1 MLLNSDI
8 GFPDDLDSFTFL
20 MSSSPELFFD
30 IGMSFIVEFLYI
42 AKKRKSQED
51 TTASNGAEKF
61 MESPN
66 QYDLWKAS
74 VNFSAP

>member
-1 MLLNSDI
+1 MNSDI
-8 GFPDDLDSFTFL
+8 GSPEELDSFTFL
-20 MSSSPELFFD
+20 MSFSPELFFD
-30 IGMSFIVEFLYI
+30 IGMSVIVEFLYI
-42 AKKRKSQED
+42 AKKRRSKED

>member
-1 MLLNSDI
+1 
-8 GFPDDLDSFTFL
+8 
-20 MSSSPELFFD
+20 
-30 IGMSFIVEFLYI
+30 MSFIVEFLYI
-42 AKKRKSQED
+42 ARKRRSQED

-66 QYDLWKAS
+66 QHDLWKAS